1 MHLGFDLALLRTFVA
16 VVESGGFTRAA
27 ERIHLTQSTVSLQIK
42 KLELGLGHAL
52 LVRDRAG
59 VVLVTEEGERL
70 LGYARRLL
78 ALSAEASD
86 VLKRPAAPKTIRLG
100 VPEDFGG
107 RRLIDLLVGFSQRWP
122 QIRLDTVSGLS
133 LEVRRLLRAGDIDL
147 ALTKREPN
155 DGSALASWTEPLAW
169 VGSARCRL
177 APDPEPVPLAVFS
190 PGCIYR
196 ERAIRAIADGGR
208 GWRIAYASQGLMGVQ
223 AAVAAGLGVSLLP
236 LNAILPEHRI
246 LHDDDFP
253 EQPPTELALFSAA
266 RRPDQMHRALAE
278 FLIEHIEHIDR
289 IHAGSGEN
297 ARSVEAL

>member
-133 LEVRRLLRAGDIDL
+133 LELRRLLGAGDIDL
-147 ALTKREPN
+147 ALTKREPD
-155 DGSALASWTEPLAW
+155 DGFALASWTEPLAW
-169 VGSARCRL
+169 VGSARCGL
-177 APDPEPVPLAVFS
+177 APDPEPVPLVVFS

-208 GWRIAYASQGLMGVQ
+208 RWRIAYASQGLMGVQ

-236 LNAILPEHRI
+236 LDAILPEHRI
-246 LHDDDFP
+246 LHDDDLP

-266 RRPDQMHRALAE
+266 RRPDRTQRVLAE
-278 FLIEHIEHIDR
+278 FLIEHIDR
-289 IHAGSGEN
+289 IHAGSDEN
-297 ARSVEAL
+297 ARSVDAL

>member
-42 KLELGLGHAL
+42 KLELGLGNAL

-86 VLKRPAAPKTIRLG
+86 ILKRPAAPKTIRLG

-122 QIRLDTVSGLS
+122 GSDRPAAALRPIRS
-133 LEVRRLLRAGDIDL
+133 
-147 ALTKREPN
+147 
-155 DGSALASWTEPLAW
+155 
-169 VGSARCRL
+169 RCRL
-177 APDPEPVPLAVFS
+177 RCFLPVASIASGPFGRLRMA
-190 PGCIYR
+190 G
-196 ERAIRAIADGGR
+196 ADG
-208 GWRIAYASQGLMGVQ
+208 ASPM
-223 AAVAAGLGVSLLP
+223 P
-236 LNAILPEHRI
+236 
-246 LHDDDFP
+246 
-253 EQPPTELALFSAA
+253 A
-266 RRPDQMHRALAE
+266 RA
-278 FLIEHIEHIDR
+278 
-289 IHAGSGEN
+289 
-297 ARSVEAL
+297 